1 MASVMQVCL
10 KHVGKH
16 SENQSSKTT
25 IGHSI
30 STIRLLDDHLN
41 NLNGFQVF

>member
-25 IGHSI
+25 IGHS
-30 STIRLLDDHLN
+30 TIRLLDDHLN